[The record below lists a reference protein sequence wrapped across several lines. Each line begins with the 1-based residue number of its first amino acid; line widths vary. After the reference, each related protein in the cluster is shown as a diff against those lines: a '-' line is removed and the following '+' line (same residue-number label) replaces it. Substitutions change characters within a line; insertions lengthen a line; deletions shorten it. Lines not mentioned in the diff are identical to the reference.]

1 LSPASTVLLCKRHA
15 TGALLHNVSAML
27 QRTAA
32 EMSFGSQAYKA
43 YELESDVI
51 IIIDVIVV
59 ITFLCPCLVQEVW
72 CVCG

>member
-1 LSPASTVLLCKRHA
+1 
-15 TGALLHNVSAML
+15 ML

-32 EMSFGSQAYKA
+32 EVSFGSQAYKA

-51 IIIDVIVV
+51 IIIDIIVV